1 MCMYGTAYGGYVMR
15 CGEGCMWRGVY
26 EVCDGELLWGCDGGM
41 ESWRDRVWMCD
52 GVVVG
57 VVMGCEWWRVVWGCV
72 TGSYYGDGTGW

>member
-1 MCMYGTAYGGYVMR
+1 MR
-15 CGEGCMWRGVY
+15 CATGSYYGDAMG
-26 EVCDGELLWGCDGGM
+26 GGGM